1 MNPVLKPIDIQ
12 NFLEGHGISGEI
24 LLLEAPTPT
33 VETAALAVGS
43 IPQQIVKSILFM
55 VADHPVLAIA
65 CGTDRV
71 DRRVIATFCGV
82 GRKKVKLASPE
93 TVLEVSG
100 YEVGAMP
107 PFAHRQLLTTLL
119 DPRVLEQPVVYAGG
133 GAENAL
139 LRLSPQEILE
149 ATNAKVMDLI
159 IDPSK

>member
-1 MNPVLKPIDIQ
+1 MLTPSDIQ
-12 NFLEGHGISGEI
+12 AYLEDQAIKGEVLFLE
-24 LLLEAPTPT
+24 LPTPT
-33 VETAALAVGS
+33 VEAAALAAGT

-55 VADHPVLAIA
+55 VDDQPVLAVT

-71 DRRVIATFCGV
+71 DRRAIANICGV

-107 PFAHRQLLTTLL
+107 PFAHRQPIKTLL
-119 DPRVLEQPVVYAGG
+119 DQRVLEQSVVYAGG

-139 LRLSPQEILE
+139 LRLSPKDILQ
-149 ATNAKVMDLI
+149 ATNARVMDLVNN
-159 IDPSK
+159 PSA